1 MPDAALAVL
10 RATLD
15 RSDPRKSLSMNGHIA
30 IAIAG
35 FGVFIGSLLSDA
47 LIGDGIHAQDIV
59 QAMMV
64 ALIAAA
70 IQWWLLSRK
79 T

>member
-1 MPDAALAVL
+1 
-10 RATLD
+10 
-15 RSDPRKSLSMNGHIA
+15 MNGHIA
-30 IAIAG
+30 IVIAG
-35 FGVFIGSLLSDA
+35 FGVFIGSLLSDV
-47 LIGDGIHAQDIV
+47 LLGDGIHSEDIG
-59 QAMMV
+59 QAAMV